1 MNQTPEVRNDTLK
14 PIHLKEVFSSKNPRL
29 ARCIPGFIYS
39 WLKRVVCLNEINDF
53 ISKHGERKGIDFA
66 DAVMEYLEL
75 SVDVKGIENLPARGN
90 AVFSF
95 PIIPWEVPTGLP

>member
-39 WLKRVVCLNEINDF
+39 WLKRWFV
-53 ISKHGERKGIDFA
+53 
-66 DAVMEYLEL
+66 
-75 SVDVKGIENLPARGN
+75 
-90 AVFSF
+90 
-95 PIIPWEVPTGLP
+95 

>member
-75 SVDVKGIENLPARGN
+75 SVDVKGIENLPAPGKRCIFVSNHPLG
-90 AVFSF
+90 
-95 PIIPWEVPTGLP
+95 VPMGLP